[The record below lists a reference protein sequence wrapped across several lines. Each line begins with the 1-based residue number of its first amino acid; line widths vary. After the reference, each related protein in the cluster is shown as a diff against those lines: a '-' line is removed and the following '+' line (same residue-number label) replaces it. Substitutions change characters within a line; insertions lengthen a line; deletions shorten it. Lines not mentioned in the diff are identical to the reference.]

1 MLETG
6 QAVLHDRVHAAQSL
20 DEMLLRLVRKAGCY
34 LRSMSGTMR
43 LIMSHME
50 NSREVVHTPT
60 EVLKEELSL
69 SRTVTQEHFS
79 TLLRPNSTETEEG
92 ETISAS

>member
-1 MLETG
+1 MLESG
-6 QAVLHDRVHAAQSL
+6 QAVLCDRVLMSL

-69 SRTVTQEHFS
+69 SRTVT
-79 TLLRPNSTETEEG
+79 
-92 ETISAS
+92 